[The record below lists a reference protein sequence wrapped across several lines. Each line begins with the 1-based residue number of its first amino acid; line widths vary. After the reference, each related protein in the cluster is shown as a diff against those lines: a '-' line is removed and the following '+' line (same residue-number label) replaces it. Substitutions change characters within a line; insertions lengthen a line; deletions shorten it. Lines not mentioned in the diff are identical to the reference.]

1 MPQILPHL
9 LPQDPRP
16 RAPCGAVSG
25 SPTLRAADP
34 LQCAG
39 VCIHWMPTAV
49 LGSVCPRPE
58 RLALEV
64 PGGAIGPCFS
74 A

>member
-25 SPTLRAADP
+25 SPMLRAADP
-34 LQCAG
+34 LQCAV

-49 LGSVCPRPE
+49 LGSVS
-58 RLALEV
+58 V
-64 PGGAIGPCFS
+64 PGQSGWPWRFREEP
-74 A
+74 